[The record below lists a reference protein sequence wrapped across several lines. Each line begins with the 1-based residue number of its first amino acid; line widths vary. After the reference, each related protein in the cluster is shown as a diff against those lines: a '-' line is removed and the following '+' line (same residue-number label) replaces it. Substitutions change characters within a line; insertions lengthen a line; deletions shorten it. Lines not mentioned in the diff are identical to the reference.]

1 MEKDICPICNRPLG
15 TERISKHH
23 LVPKTFG
30 GRATE
35 LMHDICHRKIHA
47 TFSERQLEKQYNT
60 AEKILEHPDMQ
71 AFVAWVQ
78 NKDPGFYVVSR
89 DSQERKRKR
98 RR

>member
-1 MEKDICPICNRPLG
+1 MTDQCPICNRILG

-30 GRATE
+30 GKKTE

-60 AEKILEHPDMQ
+60 AESILTHPDMQ
-71 AFVAWVQ
+71 TFVAWVQ
-78 NKDPGFYVVSR
+78 NKDPGFYIGSK
-89 DSQERKRKR
+89 DSQDRRSR
-98 RR
+98 RRR